1 MKKTIALITTLLL
14 VLAILPGCIVK
25 QELPMVYMLYSG
37 SKGDRSY
44 SDTIYE
50 GLFMAQEDFKFNKK
64 EFDRNQIEEFNKMLM
79 SQKFIDGIK
88 PVLVIVVGYNYDMYS
103 KNWTSANPDVKFV
116 FIDQRNDDIVNGKSI
131 EITSYGSSYLAGVLA
146 AQQTKTGKI
155 GIILGTR
162 SWVLDNFENGFLDGA
177 AEVDSDISITVK
189 YVSNE
194 LDGFFSP
201 KKAQAIAEQIYEKRA
216 DIIYAVA
223 GRSNDGIIEA
233 AKQGKNRFVI
243 GVDTDQTYL
252 GPYVIIASALKN
264 LNVVVYDV
272 ISEFLDGEFKAGNFR
287 LGVDE
292 GITGLVFNPRFIEYK
307 ADALKFTEKAIDGE
321 KKVDG

>member
-88 PVLVIVVGYNYDMYS
+88 PGLVIVVGYNYDMYS

-116 FIDQRNDDIVNGKSI
+116 FIDQRNEDIVNGKSI

-201 KKAQAIAEQIYEKRA
+201 KKAQAIAEQIYEKKA

>member
-88 PVLVIVVGYNYDMYS
+88 PGLVIVVGYNYDMYS

-146 AQQTKTGKI
+146 AQQTKNNKI
-155 GIILGTR
+155 GIILGTK

-177 AEVDSDISITVK
+177 AEIDPSISITVK
-189 YVSNE
+189 YVSDG

-201 KKAQAIAEQIYEKRA
+201 KKAQAIAEQIYEKKA

>member
-1 MKKTIALITTLLL
+1 MKKTIALITALIL
-14 VLAILPGCIVK
+14 ILPGCIVK
-25 QELPMVYMLYSG
+25 EDIPMVYMVYSG

-64 EFDRNQIEEFNKMLM
+64 EFNRNQIEEVNKMLM
-79 SQKFIDGIK
+79 SQKFVDDIK
-88 PVLVIVVGYNYDMYS
+88 PGLIIVVGYNYDIYS

-146 AQQTKTGKI
+146 AQQTKNNKI
-155 GIILGTR
+155 GIILGTK

-177 AEVDSDISITVK
+177 AEIDPSISITVK
-189 YVSNE
+189 YVSDG

-201 KKAQAIAEQIYEKRA
+201 KKAQEIAEQIYEKKA